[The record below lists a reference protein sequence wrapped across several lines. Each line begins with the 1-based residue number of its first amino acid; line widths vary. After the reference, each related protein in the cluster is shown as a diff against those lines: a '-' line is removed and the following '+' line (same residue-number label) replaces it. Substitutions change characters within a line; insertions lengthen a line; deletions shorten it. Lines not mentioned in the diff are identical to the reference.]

1 MSKKLDI
8 AYFNA
13 QADKLGSITYQNW
26 DKVIKLARELAIFIK
41 RQTKH
46 KKWCIKRRIDD
57 SMHCFFELFWYG
69 SWRSFSPETTR
80 YAAGDLLDGLNK
92 SFYGE
97 LTIEVY
103 QEYQKLFQAA

>member
-13 QADKLGSITYQNW
+13 QADKLSNWQDW
-26 DKVIKLARELAIFIK
+26 DKIRKVAHELAIFIK
-41 RQTKH
+41 RQTKR

-69 SWRSFSPETTR
+69 SWRGFSPEKTI
-80 YAAGDLLDGLNK
+80 YVAGNLLDGLNK